1 MGAKHHEREGRMTLH
16 LMIAGRERFA
26 APFLPEQVA
35 ATARAID
42 EQLPT
47 LRAQGRV
54 AVYVTDGNVAHLIVA
69 R

>member
-1 MGAKHHEREGRMTLH
+1 MLLH
-16 LMIAGRERFA
+16 ILIAGRERFA
-26 APFLPEQVA
+26 APFCPENLS

-42 EQLPT
+42 EQLPV

-54 AVYVTDGNVAHLIVA
+54 AVYVTDDSGVAHIIVA

>member
-1 MGAKHHEREGRMTLH
+1 MLLH
-16 LMIAGRERFA
+16 ILIAGRERFA
-26 APFLPEQVA
+26 APFYPENLS

-42 EQLPT
+42 EQLPV

-54 AVYVTDGNVAHLIVA
+54 AVYVTDDSGVAHIIIA

>member
-1 MGAKHHEREGRMTLH
+1 VTLH
-16 LMIAGRERFA
+16 ILIAGRERYA
-26 APFLPEQVA
+26 APFHPENLN

-42 EQLPT
+42 EQLPV

-54 AVYVTDGNVAHLIVA
+54 GVYVTDDSGIAHIILA

>member
-1 MGAKHHEREGRMTLH
+1 VTLH
-16 LMIAGRERFA
+16 ILISGRQRFA
-26 APFLPEQVA
+26 APFYPENLS

-42 EQLPT
+42 EQLPV

-54 AVYVTDGNVAHLIVA
+54 AIYVNDESGIAHIIVA